1 MRYSALHYRRMA
13 LLPVISFS
21 VKNFTFFEA
30 TRYNRK
36 VIIFAHYGDIVTLF
50 LKFLNNIFW

>member
-1 MRYSALHYRRMA
+1 M
-13 LLPVISFS
+13 ISFS

>member
-1 MRYSALHYRRMA
+1 M
-13 LLPVISFS
+13 ISFS
-21 VKNFTFFEA
+21 VENFTFFEA